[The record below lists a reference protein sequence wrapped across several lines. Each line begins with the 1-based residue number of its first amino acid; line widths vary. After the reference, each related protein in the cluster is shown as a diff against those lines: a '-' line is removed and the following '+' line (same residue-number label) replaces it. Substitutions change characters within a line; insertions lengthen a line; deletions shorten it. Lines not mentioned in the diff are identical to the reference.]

1 MFAIA
6 PVSSGF
12 GFPLGFAGSVVGTAG
27 AIGAGAAGHHL
38 YSLAA
43 LALALAAVSAVTTTG
58 AALGSA
64 VIAWALQD
72 GFVLGREGQLV
83 FSGEAGR
90 TAVVLV
96 AIALIS
102 VGLGTAVRTFRFQ
115 RRHLGGVGR
124 GLTGSDNGPAFDK
137 VG

>member
-1 MFAIA
+1 
-6 PVSSGF
+6 V
-12 GFPLGFAGSVVGTAG
+12 
-27 AIGAGAAGHHL
+27 AIGAGAAEHHL

-43 LALALAAVSAVTTTG
+43 LAVVLAAISAVTTTG

-83 FSGEAGR
+83 FSAEAAS
-90 TAVVLV
+90 TAAVLV
-96 AIALIS
+96 VIALIS
-102 VGLGTAVRTFRFQ
+102 VGSGTAVRTVRFQ
-115 RRHLGGVGR
+115 RRHQGGVGR
-124 GLTGSDNGPAFDK
+124 ARTVSENGPESAK

>member
-1 MFAIA
+1 MFTIA
-6 PVSSGF
+6 PISGGF
-12 GFPLGFAGSVVGTAG
+12 GFPLGFAGSAAVTAG
-27 AIGAGAAGHHL
+27 AIGAGAAEHHL
-38 YSLAA
+38 YSLEA
-43 LALALAAVSAVTTTG
+43 LAVVLAAVSAVTTTG

-83 FSGEAGR
+83 FSAEAAG
-90 TAVVLV
+90 AAAVLV
-96 AIALIS
+96 VIALIS

-115 RRHLGGVGR
+115 RRRQGGVGR
-124 GLTGSDNGPAFDK
+124 ALTVSENGPESAK